1 MSPIAIQREG
11 GTMKLSTSVAFV
23 LTIAMLFAASSALG
37 QGTNPKSLSFE
48 AVPPNISPAENLA
61 FFNDGA
67 IQLTV
72 SVSVSGPF
80 TITENRC
87 GNGVKPGTHCNL
99 FFTYTPQAVRE
110 TDNGALTINYGGGI
124 TTVPLIGRGVASIST
139 SAQLGPAPF
148 QCLKVHLGNSIRM
161 SGLVG
166 VDDKFY
172 ALPTGESVSFSCTD
186 GEETLD
192 LGAQTLVLS
201 QGHRNGRLHD
211 LAGASFTPDQL
222 GQWSCTMT
230 YDGDGI
236 LGATSAA
243 VIFEVSEKYANRRCG
258 P

>member
-1 MSPIAIQREG
+1 
-11 GTMKLSTSVAFV
+11 MKLSSSAAIV
-23 LTIAMLFAASSALG
+23 LITAVLFSASSVTG
-37 QGTNPKSLSFE
+37 QRTNPSSLSFE
-48 AVPPNISPAENLA
+48 AVPPNTSPVENLA

-99 FFTYTPQAVRE
+99 YLTYTSQAVRE

-124 TTVPLIGRGVASIST
+124 TTVPLTGRGVSAIAT

-148 QCLKVHLGNSIRM
+148 QCLKVHIGNSINM
-161 SGLVG
+161 SGLLG

-172 ALPTGESVSFSCTD
+172 ALPTGEEVTFSCTD
-186 GEETLD
+186 GEETVD
-192 LGAQTLVLS
+192 LGAVTLVLS
-201 QGHRNGRLHD
+201 RQHRNGRLHD

-243 VIFEVSEKYANRRCG
+243 VTFEVSEKYALRRCG